1 MLIVFAVLLGVT
13 IVKAMSE
20 LEGESQ
26 NQINILLLGFRGE
39 GIDGPYLSDTIILAS
54 INPRNDQ
61 TTLISIPRDYLWN
74 TESGNDKINQAYSQG
89 LSKNGDHQEAGEQAR
104 KAVEQL
110 SGLRIPYFVALDFL
124 GFKKAVDEIG
134 GLDIEIERS
143 FTDSLYP
150 NQTNGYL
157 PSVSF
162 RKGRELMNGERALIF
177 ARSRHA
183 EGPEGSDFA
192 RSKRQAKIIAAFR
205 DKTKE
210 LNILSNSKTIKRLL
224 GIAADHIHTNFEVS
238 KIIRLAKIVKDGEMK
253 IYNQSLVADGVLL
266 CEKVLD
272 DLQYVILPCQG
283 TDQKEIRQHL
293 ENIFESPALWQEA
306 ATISL
311 QNAGT
316 DGSRYDSIKGLLI
329 KSGITVYE
337 NTYRGLPL
345 SKSVLYQVND
355 KPATRIY
362 IEEILD
368 VKSQIKPEKLNSN
381 ADFILIVGSER

>member
-39 GIDGPYLSDTIILAS
+39 GIDGPYLSDTMILAS
-54 INPRNDQ
+54 INPRDQQ
-61 TTLISIPRDYLWN
+61 TTLVSIPRDYLWN
-74 TESGNDKINQAYSQG
+74 TKSGNNKINAAYSQG
-89 LSKNGDHQEAGEQAR
+89 LSKNGSHQEAGEQAR

-110 SGLRIPYFVALDFL
+110 SGLRIPYFIALDFR

-157 PSVSF
+157 PPVSF
-162 RKGRELMNGERALIF
+162 KKGHELMNGERALVF

-210 LNILSNSKTIKRLL
+210 LNILGDSKTIKRLL
-224 GIAADHIHTNFEVS
+224 EIATDHIHTNIEAS
-238 KIIRLAKIVKDGEMK
+238 KIIRLAKIAKQGDMK
-253 IYNQSLVADGVLL
+253 IYNQSLVADETLL

-283 TDQKEIRQHL
+283 IGQKEIRRYL
-293 ENIFESPALWQEA
+293 ENIFDNPALWQEA
-306 ATISL
+306 ATVSL

-316 DGSRYDSIKGLLI
+316 TDARYGQVKDLLV

-345 SKSVLYQVND
+345 TKSVLYQVND
-355 KPATRIY
+355 KPETRTY
-362 IEEILD
+362 IEEVLD
-368 VKSQIKPEKLNSN
+368 IKSQIKPEKLNSN
-381 ADFILIVGSER
+381 ADFILIIGSER